1 MVKHTPGPWDYDM
14 GDFSIYALNDGM
26 PIAAID
32 NQQHGNEADAQ
43 LIAAAPEL
51 LASLKETRTALAAA
65 MHAMDVSVAAV
76 FVQNLASAGVADGVG
91 VRAQVAIN
99 KAEGRS

>member
-51 LASLKETRTALAAA
+51 LAALKAILTAELFSADARAALQA
-65 MHAMDVSVAAV
+65 GRDAVA
-76 FVQNLASAGVADGVG
+76 
-91 VRAQVAIN
+91 

>member
-14 GDFSIYALNDGM
+14 GDFSIYALNDGT

-32 NQQHGNEADAQ
+32 NEQHGNEADAQ

-51 LASLKETRTALAAA
+51 LAALEYAEGALIGRGA
-65 MHAMDVSVAAV
+65 TLRELAV
-76 FVQNLASAGVADGVG
+76 
-91 VRAQVAIN
+91 VRAAIN